1 MRTFLKNMD
10 NPKILL
16 FDIETAPNLAYVWGK
31 YEQNVIE
38 YDSEWY
44 LLCYAA
50 KWLGKNKIMTSKL
63 TDFPSRFKK
72 DSNDDLE
79 VVKELWKLLDEADIV
94 IAHNG
99 KAFDVKKTNARFLYH
114 GLLPPSPFKQID
126 TLTEARKH
134 FKFNSNKLDDICN
147 LLGIGRKIK
156 HEGFS
161 LWLKCMKG
169 QSSAWNK
176 MIKYNKQDVIL
187 LEKVYEKF
195 KPYITNHPNIGLYQ
209 QKDFACPNCGSQHL
223 QKRGFNRTKTN
234 LYQRYQCQSCGAWSQ
249 STKSEKTIKSTVK
262 N

>member
-1 MRTFLKNMD
+1 MD

-16 FDIETAPNLAYVWGK
+16 FDIESAPNLAYVWGK

-44 LLCYAA
+44 MLCYAA
-50 KWLGKNKIMTSKL
+50 KWLGKKKIMTSSL
-63 TDFPSRFKK
+63 IDFPKKFKK
-72 DSNDDLE
+72 DSNDDFG
-79 VVKELWKLLDEADIV
+79 VINELWKLLDEADIV

-99 KAFDVKKTNARFLYH
+99 KSFDVKKANARFLYH

-126 TLTEARKH
+126 TLTESRKY
-134 FKFNSNKLDDICN
+134 FKFNSNKLDDLGN
-147 LLGIGRKIK
+147 LLGVGRKVS
-156 HEGFS
+156 HEGFQ

-169 QSSAWNK
+169 NKTAWRK

-195 KPYITNHPNIGLYQ
+195 KPYITNHPNIGLYKQ
-209 QKDFACPNCGSQHL
+209 IDFACPNCGGIHL
-223 QKRGFNRTKTN
+223 QRRGFNRTKTN
-234 LYQRYQCQSCGAWSQ
+234 VYQRYQCQSCGAWSQ
-249 STKSEKTIKSTVK
+249 STKSKKDMKVTIK